1 MTVRFPLIWDHGAG
15 SIRSMTEAQRQEVV
29 NATIYEW
36 GQDASVYLT
45 RVGSSG
51 NLGNIPD
58 TRLQASTTSVSTGN
72 NDTND
77 DGNAEYSTPGS
88 VSQVDVVNAYVNQSK
103 HSPSNPTN
111 ARPVYYD
118 SGNIKVMSQADV
130 QDTFICPALLKIVDG
145 TDRPGTHRIHTATSL
160 SNHYLVN
167 ASPIFTD
174 TIANAGAYTSG
185 GITETRD
192 QPTNQQ
198 SYYLMTSTTTMAD
211 PTHKAPLHLLPNGDL
226 HEYHKTTLRHM
237 LRAELRYAAVNLSN
251 FKVEYGWFN
260 SSGDAY
266 GQIHSSAGS
275 NRGSGITDTKLNSD
289 TIGRKFVANG
299 GGYSD
304 DRYHSQRF
312 PSGSATGR
320 ATFYLRIRLAA

>member
-1 MTVRFPLIWDHGAG
+1 MTVRFPLIWDHGT
-15 SIRSMTEAQRQEVV
+15 SSMKSMTEAQRQEIV

-58 TRLQASTTSVSTGN
+58 TRLQASGVSISEGN

-77 DGNAEYSTPGS
+77 DGNAEYATPGS
-88 VSQVDVVNAYVNQSK
+88 VTQVDVVNAYVNQTK

-160 SNHYLVN
+160 SNHSNVS

-174 TIANAGAYTSG
+174 TIANASAYTAG
-185 GITETRD
+185 GITETQD

-211 PTHKAPLHLLPNGDL
+211 PTHTAPLHLLPSGDL
-226 HEYHKTTLRHM
+226 HEYHKTTLRTM
-237 LRAELRYAAVNLSN
+237 LREELRYAAVNLSN
-251 FKVEYGWFN
+251 FKVEYGWWN

-289 TIGRKFVANG
+289 TIGRKFVANS

-312 PSGSATGR
+312 PSGTATGR
-320 ATFYLRIRLAA
+320 ATFYLRIRLAS